1 MEETIR
7 TYRDEVSNISSLITL
22 YLVQNKDT
30 HYRVSGR
37 AYDPDP
43 TISVITKDIDNIDGT
58 TLSKIVEIVEKNR
71 KETWYTYHVTGCKI
85 IVTTKS
91 GTMIDAYGM
100 KLTFNF
106 YEHHNIES
114 E

>member
-1 MEETIR
+1 MEQTK
-7 TYRDEVSNISSLITL
+7 TTFRDEILNISSLITL

-30 HYRVSGR
+30 HHRVRPG
-37 AYDPDP
+37 AYTSEPY
-43 TISVITKDIDNIDGT
+43 ISVITKDIDYFDGT
-58 TLSKIVEIVEKNR
+58 ILSRIVEIVENNHKLS
-71 KETWYTYHVTGCKI
+71 WYTYNVTGCKI
-85 IVTTKS
+85 IVTTES

-106 YEHHNIES
+106 YEHQNQES